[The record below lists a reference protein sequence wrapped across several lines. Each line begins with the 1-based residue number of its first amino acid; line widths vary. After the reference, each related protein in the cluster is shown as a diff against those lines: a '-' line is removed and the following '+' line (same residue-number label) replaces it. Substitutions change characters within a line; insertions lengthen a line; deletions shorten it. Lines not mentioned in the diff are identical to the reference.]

1 MKNAA
6 LIKQINP
13 ECEVYVLYKDLI
25 TYGFREEYY
34 TDARERGVI
43 FLRYEEDSP
52 PQVQVENGQLQ
63 VSVDDVILGQRLTFT
78 PDLLALSMAIMPAE
92 SNAQLARILDVP
104 LSSEGFFMED
114 NLKLRPM
121 DFTREGIFLAGLA
134 HYPKFIEETIAQ
146 ALATSAR
153 AMTYLSKD
161 HLEVGGTIAQV
172 DQSKC
177 VGCLTCVRVCPFH
190 IPKIDSKAV
199 GVGAIAGAAYIE
211 PSLCTGCG
219 TCTSECPAD
228 AIQLRHYRDDQ
239 LVLVGEPI
247 LGQWL
252 PNYEQVP
259 VRRPAEEAT
268 GSN

>member
-1 MKNAA
+1 VRVK
-6 LIKQINP
+6 
-13 ECEVYVLYKDLI
+13 
-25 TYGFREEYY
+25 
-34 TDARERGVI
+34 
-43 FLRYEEDSP
+43 
-52 PQVQVENGQLQ
+52 
-63 VSVDDVILGQRLTFT
+63 DVILDQQITFK
-78 PDLLALSMAIMPAE
+78 PDLLALSMAIMPAPTNPE
-92 SNAQLARILDVP
+92 LARILEVP

-161 HLEVGGTIAQV
+161 QLEVGGTIAIV

-190 IPKIDSKAV
+190 IPRVDPEAL
-199 GVGAIAGAAYIE
+199 GVGEILGAAYIA

-239 LVLVGEPI
+239 LVLSEEPI
-247 LGQWL
+247 LGQWA
-252 PNYEQVP
+252 V
-259 VRRPAEEAT
+259 A
-268 GSN
+268 